1 LPLSSYAADIKLA
14 HVGTVIASG
23 ALFFG
28 RGMLVLAGRQAR
40 AMTAP
45 LRYLSYSIDTI
56 LLLTA
61 LLLVAILPAATWG
74 NGWLWTKLLLLPVY
88 VVLGWIALHKAA
100 TRGARIGFL
109 AAAVL
114 VYVFMASVARAHHPL
129 GWLRPSLDA
138 QTSDVATDCYDWPV
152 SAPASTGAA
161 QLSWNTPTT
170 RSDGSPFY
178 DLAGYRIKYGITHDK
193 LPCLVEIRDPD
204 VTTWRVTGLSPGTWY
219 FAVASFDSGFAESE
233 LSGVVSKRID

>member
-1 LPLSSYAADIKLA
+1 MPLSSCAADIKLA
-14 HVGTVIASG
+14 HVGAVVVSG

-28 RGMLVLAGRQAR
+28 RGTLVLAGRQAR

-74 NGWLWTKLLLLPVY
+74 NGWLWTKLVLLPVY

-100 TRGARIGFL
+100 TRGARFGFL

-114 VYVFMASVARAHHPL
+114 VYVFMASVARASSAGMAATCDRCTGSRSCNGLPGPACFRSRSHWNGTAVL
-129 GWLRPSLDA
+129 ECANDTDRRIALRESCRLPD
-138 QTSDVATDCYDWPV
+138 QIRDVA
-152 SAPASTGAA
+152 
-161 QLSWNTPTT
+161 
-170 RSDGSPFY
+170 R
-178 DLAGYRIKYGITHDK
+178 RIAVPD
-193 LPCLVEIRDPD
+193 RDPRSKSD
-204 VTTWRVTGLSPGTWY
+204 HVEGDG
-219 FAVASFDSGFAESE
+219 AVSGHLVLRRRQF
-233 LSGVVSKRID
+233 